1 MAVIHFLW
9 LMLFCWS
16 VAEVYCQA
24 FPYVSFMGQTLANHS
39 YVNLSLVGDH
49 HSGESVECVTDLS
62 TCCSN
67 TQGVQ
72 RGDWYFPD
80 GTRLP
85 FSGDGDIYEQRGF
98 QRVYLGR
105 RNRPNSPSG
114 IYRCDIPTNAVHDDT
129 DTSVRDTV
137 YVGLY
142 PGSEG
147 MFPAKPYTIFLTL
160 HIIKHDSLIGEPASI
175 PCFVSLTLWVGYY
188 FGRHLSNWRNVT
200 HSGLRPQ

>member
-9 LMLFCWS
+9 LMLVCWS
-16 VAEVYCQA
+16 VGEVYCQA

-67 TQGVQ
+67 TQGVK

-98 QRVYLGR
+98 QWVYLGC
-105 RNRPNSPSG
+105 RNRPNSPGG
-114 IYRCDIPTNAVHDDT
+114 IYRCDIPTNAFHDDT
-129 DTSVRDTV
+129 DPSVRDT
-137 YVGLY
+137 GLY

-147 MFPAKPYTIFLTL
+147 MFLAVHNILDIT
-160 HIIKHDSLIGEPASI
+160 HIIMKHDSLIGESAESVSI
-175 PCFVSLTLWVGYY
+175 PYVLF
-188 FGRHLSNWRNVT
+188 H
-200 HSGLRPQ
+200 